1 MEDINNVKN
10 NIVIIKL
17 QSNVVC
23 TTTFK
28 VIFPTPKSP
37 ALTKIAVG

>member
-1 MEDINNVKN
+1 MMLKVT
-10 NIVIIKL
+10 VIIKL
-17 QSNVVC
+17 QSKVVC

-37 ALTKIAVG
+37 DLT